1 MEQLLK
7 TCLRELES
15 KLGGQRF
22 DDDEDQVAAEGD
34 GKAAAP
40 GAAPEECICVDM
52 EFTEKYEIVHKVE
65 IQSERY
71 GTMNMHCV
79 TALADHFKGCI
90 EKKTWYSIQMAPPR
104 THAILIQVQGPE
116 RCYHSR
122 GRRARQAMARVHGC
136 TMGLNWC
143 RDQAVSTFA

>member
-52 EFTEKYEIVHKVE
+52 DFAENYEIVHKVE
-65 IQSERY
+65 IQSE
-71 GTMNMHCV
+71 HWQHQQV
-79 TALADHFKGCI
+79 TLYIVIAHFKKNGVWTSEAHIFCSADRGHD
-90 EKKTWYSIQMAPPR
+90 TYF
-104 THAILIQVQGPE
+104 VQ
-116 RCYHSR
+116 
-122 GRRARQAMARVHGC
+122 RAMQ
-136 TMGLNWC
+136 GL
-143 RDQAVSTFA
+143 

>member
-1 MEQLLK
+1 MK

-79 TALADHFKGCI
+79 TAADPSRLAASRRKRGIQYRWRPLALMQSLFKFKAQSGA
-90 EKKTWYSIQMAPPR
+90 T
-104 THAILIQVQGPE
+104 THVGDV
-116 RCYHSR
+116 
-122 GRRARQAMARVHGC
+122 RARPWQGS
-136 TMGLNWC
+136 MGAPW
-143 RDQAVSTFA
+143 D